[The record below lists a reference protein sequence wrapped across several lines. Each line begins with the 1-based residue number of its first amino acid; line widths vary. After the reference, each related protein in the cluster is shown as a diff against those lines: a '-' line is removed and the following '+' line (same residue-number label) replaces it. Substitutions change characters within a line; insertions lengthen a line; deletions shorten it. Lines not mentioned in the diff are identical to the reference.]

1 MRQVVPADENG
12 TAQRNVR
19 DPSVYLFVNEENE
32 TGNLILG
39 LCFPMA
45 PPAAERPHLETG
57 ESGDG
62 EGQAW
67 HREDADAASW
77 APATAGSAGWIP
89 RHHRASALL
98 LMKKGRRSKT
108 AGKGQL
114 EQQLPDTWR
123 PTSWGGGGG
132 GAG

>member
-1 MRQVVPADENG
+1 MRQVVPANENG

-19 DPSVYLFVNEENE
+19 GPSVYLFVNEVDE

-45 PPAAERPHLETG
+45 PPAAERPHLELG

-77 APATAGSAGWIP
+77 APATAG
-89 RHHRASALL
+89 
-98 LMKKGRRSKT
+98 
-108 AGKGQL
+108 
-114 EQQLPDTWR
+114 
-123 PTSWGGGGG
+123 PTSWASKLGTTPPPRFRSTVYEEEREKQNSWEG
-132 GAG
+132 